1 MRRTLFKSKIHRATV
16 TEANLHY
23 QGSVTIDPLLMKAAD
38 VLPWERVE
46 IYNVTNGERFATYA
60 IPGAPGRGEIC
71 INGAAAHKAKRGDLV
86 ILCTYAEFEDQELAR
101 HQPTVVFVDEANR
114 PVGQAPAAQ
123 VEELDVAEV
132 MD

>member
-23 QGSVTIDPLLMKAAD
+23 QGSVTIDPVLMKAAD

-86 ILCTYAEFEDQELAR
+86 ILCSYAEFEGEELAR

-114 PVGQAPAAQ
+114 PIGQAPVAPA
-123 VEELDVAEV
+123 EDLDVAEV